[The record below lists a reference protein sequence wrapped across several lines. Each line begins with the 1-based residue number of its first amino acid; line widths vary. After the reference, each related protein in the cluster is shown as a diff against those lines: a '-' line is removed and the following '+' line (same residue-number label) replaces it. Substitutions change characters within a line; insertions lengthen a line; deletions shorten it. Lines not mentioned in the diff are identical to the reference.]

1 MPPTNWFGRNW
12 KCGCANRLSLAVLC
26 IGGCALAIF
35 FVAMGAMKQSD
46 AYKMA
51 LARAQTNPA
60 LIEAI
65 GSPILQ
71 AGIVPGN
78 TNVNGPTGEANLSIR

>member
-1 MPPTNWFGRNW
+1 
-12 KCGCANRLSLAVLC
+12 
-26 IGGCALAIF
+26 
-35 FVAMGAMKQSD
+35 MGAMKRSD

-71 AGIVPGN
+71 PELFPATPM
-78 TNVNGPTGEANLSIR
+78 